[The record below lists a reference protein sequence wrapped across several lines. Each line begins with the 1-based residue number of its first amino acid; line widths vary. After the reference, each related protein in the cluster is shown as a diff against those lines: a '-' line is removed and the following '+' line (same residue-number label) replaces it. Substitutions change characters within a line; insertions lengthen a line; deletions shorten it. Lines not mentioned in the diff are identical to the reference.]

1 MALVERK
8 GTVLSRNNS
17 VAAEAGK
24 LVQAYSQSLAEKLAE
39 SHQAT
44 LKTVS
49 KLENESKK
57 FQSTEQAALSEQ
69 GKKVE
74 EHFKQAKDLFH
85 RLKSQTAVEDQ
96 AVAELGKELEDTR
109 QSLLATISSWSK
121 EFQSSF
127 KRLCDE
133 TRQTTDEQAAVL
145 EEALSTLQTISKS
158 SVNDTLA
165 FIESQKSTLQEIRS
179 SSSSTLTQ
187 EIERLKSQ
195 NQLLAELLVNERKV
209 AETAKDELVAR
220 ITSMLGDFVQKR
232 NESLRFSV
240 SNLQQSNQDVE
251 TLLEATC
258 SKQVKSI
265 DAAAQQGVEFQ
276 STLAAKIKEDDDA
289 ADQAYEVRPVFWSR
303 ILLISLQASSQVANA
318 IESGLSQMR
327 KTVSGSVATHTTW
340 VQQRSQAM
348 GETSTRCM

>member
-1 MALVERK
+1 MTSFIERK

-74 EHFKQAKDLFH
+74 EHFKQAKELFH

-109 QSLLATISSWSK
+109 QSLLTTVSSWSK
-121 EFQSSF
+121 EFQSSC

-133 TRQTTDEQAAVL
+133 TRQSTNEQTAVL
-145 EEALSTLQTISKS
+145 EEAISTMQTIFKS
-158 SVNDTLA
+158 SVDDTLA

-179 SSSSTLTQ
+179 SSHSTLTQ
-187 EIERLKSQ
+187 EITRLKSQ
-195 NQLLAELLVNERKV
+195 NQILAELLVNERK
-209 AETAKDELVAR
+209 AADKAKDELVAR
-220 ITSMLGDFVQKR
+220 ISSMLGDFVQKR
-232 NESLRFSV
+232 DESLRSSV
-240 SNLQQSNQDVE
+240 SNLQQSNQEVE
-251 TLLEATC
+251 ALLAATC

-265 DAAAQQGVEFQ
+265 DAATQQGVQFQ
-276 STLAAKIKEDDDA
+276 SSLAAKIKEDDDA
-289 ADQAYEVRPVFWSR
+289 ADQAYEVSLVFG
-303 ILLISLQASSQVANA
+303 V
-318 IESGLSQMR
+318 
-327 KTVSGSVATHTTW
+327 
-340 VQQRSQAM
+340 
-348 GETSTRCM
+348 

>member
-1 MALVERK
+1 LTSFIERK

-74 EHFKQAKDLFH
+74 EHFKQAKELFH

-109 QSLLATISSWSK
+109 QSLLTTVSSWSK
-121 EFQSSF
+121 EFQSSC

-133 TRQTTDEQAAVL
+133 TRQSTNEQTAVL
-145 EEALSTLQTISKS
+145 EEAISTMQTIFKS
-158 SVNDTLA
+158 SVDDTLA

-179 SSSSTLTQ
+179 SSHSTLTQ
-187 EIERLKSQ
+187 EITRLKSQ
-195 NQLLAELLVNERKV
+195 NQILAELLVNERK
-209 AETAKDELVAR
+209 AADKAKDELVAR
-220 ITSMLGDFVQKR
+220 ISSMLGDFVQKR
-232 NESLRFSV
+232 DESLRSSV
-240 SNLQQSNQDVE
+240 SNLQQSNQEVE
-251 TLLEATC
+251 ALLAATC

-265 DAAAQQGVEFQ
+265 DAATQQGVQFQ
-276 STLAAKIKEDDDA
+276 SSLAAKIKEDDDA
-289 ADQAYEVRPVFWSR
+289 ADQAYEVSLVFG
-303 ILLISLQASSQVANA
+303 V
-318 IESGLSQMR
+318 
-327 KTVSGSVATHTTW
+327 
-340 VQQRSQAM
+340 
-348 GETSTRCM
+348 